1 MNEKGLMFYDFEC
14 ILKYFNHY
22 LLFVQMRRLFLFI
35 NLYITME
42 LLICKDEMGL
52 TLQIDKSVQ
61 IPEYNCTLNV
71 SNEKLM
77 NMTSLGGQLIV
88 IGTEL
93 LLTQTVTLVGFKV
106 VEFQN
111 ITIDTL
117 TDSINIIGQALLQNV
132 TLIRN
137 YQIKS
142 TKMKIHGCKIIGMTF
157 QNRTVFQSPIDVD
170 GLLISDCTFFRS
182 QLSSQMTYLRNVI
195 VDQVSFINSTLSPQ
209 TYLNIF
215 TLNNSFLVQSILIET
230 DISQQITIQNTY
242 LTLSTAI
249 LAKGALYT
257 TILNVTLS
265 QSILILLS
273 SENQIKLST
282 LNIHRVI
289 SDSQL
294 IIAQSQYVSIYN
306 STITEIESKAL
317 FSLNSTNIFLQQIT
331 ISSLV
336 GSLLISPTNQ
346 TGVIL
351 NYFTIQNSSIRCLFQ
366 INGTLSLSKGQF
378 NSLFGLLIY
387 SQTITELNI
396 DQVQFQQINKSTLI
410 NLKETSLTQLTNIII
425 QDCSSIYI
433 AKLQTVISILIRNL
447 TINNCNECNF
457 LTLNASQADLNH
469 IKVFQISNFLSPLIY
484 AQETD
489 INIKGMYL
497 NTISHN
503 NKDFITLQNCKKLI
517 FNDLQFTDIDCPY
530 CTGIFIITQSDQ
542 IEISKSIFKNT
553 QLLSGFINIQD
564 SINFVG
570 NNNTFKNIT
579 ANLGSA
585 YVLSNV
591 AIKIYGNQFIDL
603 TSLEGGVI
611 FLNQTS
617 ELSNYIQQNLYNN
630 CSMKTS
636 KQIFLITDQILEP
649 DILTYVAGPVY
660 LVLNNDTYLFDDL
673 IKKKQIIH
681 IKNYK
686 SGQQLDLRIAI
697 LDSGQNRICHYKNS
711 LEIQKN
717 IFQFNQLQCQ
727 YEVQYWH
734 YQQLPKNETIQMM
747 LEFKSLKFYNDT
759 FKLVVFLN
767 LIQCE
772 IGEEWENKSCLRCPI
787 GSYSLD
793 NFSPCQQCIT
803 QIEQCPGGSEL
814 IVKQGYWRAN
824 KSTDSI
830 EYCQLSFGQCLGG
843 SDEFTCSQGY
853 NGALCNDCDY
863 YGKHWNHSYTRSWG
877 GSCTYCENDV
887 FNIFKII
894 FSFSWILIALFI
906 SIRGSLRLIR
916 AQLSAHY
923 LRMMG
928 IFFATR
934 SNMVID
940 QTEILIKLFSS
951 YFQLISIVQVIDFD
965 FPTPIEIIAQAI
977 GNPLSTLGYS
987 IECFLLN
994 SQLQIEIVY
1003 LRQIWNLFVSLL
1015 FVFSFVFIYS
1025 LIQLCKQKSME
1036 NSVKTILI
1044 TCLIQVNFY
1053 FQGDII
1059 EGLLQLMFC
1068 IKASGQYYIQA
1079 ATSYMCYT
1087 EEYYL
1092 YLKIL
1097 IIPTLILVGIV
1108 SPLFYIIKLFKNRT
1122 QLWTCQFRMPYGY
1135 LYVEYKDNYYYWE
1148 FVCFFIKSLF
1158 YLLETLLIQDIKLMF
1173 LFAILI
1179 LLIYLELL
1187 NKHHPYI
1194 EKQYNFIDKI
1204 STQLAMV
1211 TLILSYSQDK
1221 NQYISLVYILSILC
1235 SVLNLL
1241 YCTYILSKIVREYLS
1256 SLKTQHIEIIV
1267 NLMIRYPCVKYCIK
1281 KPKNYHSK
1289 RKACY
1294 LWKKVRIYV
1303 MEFIEKLKLQKSN
1316 NNLNQ
1321 DYQIQQ
1327 STLRPNTS
1335 STNTSISLLNSMA
1348 PQLLKYIK
1356 HNKNNSRLSNE
1367 IESNSSK
1374 KNLDQNDFSSV
1385 VSAYIDPNNSVHSE
1399 TPKLPKKST
1408 VSSIFSYL
1416 VNNHGQVPL

>member
-1 MNEKGLMFYDFEC
+1 
-14 ILKYFNHY
+14 
-22 LLFVQMRRLFLFI
+22 MRRLLLFI
-35 NLYITME
+35 NLYITIE
-42 LLICKDEMGL
+42 LLICKDDMGL
-52 TLQIDKSVQ
+52 TIQIDKSLL
-61 IPEYNCTLNV
+61 IPPYNCTLNIR
-71 SNEKLM
+71 NEKLM
-77 NMTSLGGQLIV
+77 NMTSLGGQLLV

-93 LLTQTVTLVGFKV
+93 LLSQTVTLVGFKV

-111 ITIDTL
+111 MTIDTL
-117 TDSINIIGQALLQNV
+117 TDSINIIGTAMLQNV
-132 TLIRN
+132 TLQRN
-137 YQIKS
+137 YQILS
-142 TKMKIHGCKIIGMTF
+142 TKMKIYQSKIIGMTF
-157 QNRTVFQSPIDVD
+157 QNRTVFQYPIDVD

-182 QLSSQMTYLRNVI
+182 QLSSQMIYLRNVV

-209 TYLNIF
+209 TQVNIL

-230 DISQQITIQNTY
+230 NISQQITIQNTY

-249 LAKGALYT
+249 LAKGVLYT

-265 QSILILLS
+265 QSILILLQN
-273 SENQIKLST
+273 ENQIKLSS
-282 LNIHRVI
+282 LNIQRVI

-294 IIAQSQYVSIYN
+294 IIAQSQYVSIHN
-306 STITEIESKAL
+306 STISEIESKAL
-317 FSLNSTNIFLQQIT
+317 FSIDSHNIFLQEIT
-331 ISSLV
+331 ISSLI
-336 GSLLISPTNQ
+336 GSLLISTTNQ
-346 TGVIL
+346 TNVIL
-351 NYFTIQNSSIRCLFQ
+351 NYFTIQNSQTRFLFQ
-366 INGTLSLSKGQF
+366 INGALTLSKGNF
-378 NSLFGLLIY
+378 NSLFGLIIY
-387 SQTITELNI
+387 SSTITELTI
-396 DQVQFQQINKSTLI
+396 DQIDFQLINKSILI
-410 NLKETSLTQLTNIII
+410 NLNEASLAQLTNIII
-425 QDCSSIYI
+425 QNCSSIQI
-433 AKLQTVISILIRNL
+433 AKLQNVISVMIRNL
-447 TINNCNECNF
+447 TIVNCNECNF
-457 LTLNASQADLNH
+457 LTLNASQADLIH
-469 IKVFQISNFLSPLIY
+469 IKIFQTSNFLNPLIY

-497 NTISHN
+497 NSISHN
-503 NKDFITLQNCKKLI
+503 NKDFIKIKNSKKLI
-517 FNDLQFTDIDCPY
+517 FNDLQFININCPY
-530 CTGIFIITQSDQ
+530 CPGILMINQSDQ

-553 QLLSGFINIQD
+553 QSLSGYINVQE
-564 SINFVG
+564 SQNFLA
-570 NNNTFKNIT
+570 NNNTFQNIST
-579 ANLGSA
+579 NLGSA
-585 YVLSNV
+585 YVLQNV
-591 AIKIYGNQFIDL
+591 ALKIYENQFIDL
-603 TSLEGGVI
+603 ISSEGGVI
-611 FLNQTS
+611 FLNQTQG
-617 ELSNYIQQNLYNN
+617 LPTYIQQNLYEN
-630 CSMKTS
+630 CSMKTN

-660 LVLNNDTYLFDDL
+660 LVIKNETYLFDDL
-673 IKKKQIIH
+673 IKKKKIIH
-681 IKNYK
+681 IEKYK
-686 SGQQLDLRIAI
+686 SGQQLDFKIEI
-697 LDSGQNRICHYKNS
+697 LDGGQNRICNLKDY
-711 LEIQKN
+711 LTIQQN

-727 YEVQYWH
+727 YEVKYA
-734 YQQLPKNETIQMM
+734 YFQQFPKNEIIQVL

-759 FKLVVFLN
+759 YKLPIFLN

-772 IGEEWENKSCLRCPI
+772 IGEEWENQSCLKCPA
-787 GSYSLD
+787 GSYSLN
-793 NFSPCQQCIT
+793 NFTPCQQCIT
-803 QIEQCPGGSEL
+803 SIEQCPGGSEL
-814 IVKQGYWRAN
+814 IIKQGYWRAN

-830 EYCQLSFGQCLGG
+830 EYCQLSFAQCLGG
-843 SDEFTCSQGY
+843 SDEFTCSKGY
-853 NGALCNDCDY
+853 TGALCNDCDY
-863 YGKHWNHSYTRSWG
+863 YGKHWNNSYTRNLG
-877 GSCTYCENDV
+877 GNCTICENDI

-906 SIRGSLRLIR
+906 SIRGSLRLVR

-934 SNMVID
+934 STMIID

-965 FPTPIEIIAQAI
+965 FPTPIEVIAQAI

-994 SQLQIEIVY
+994 SQLSIDIVY
-1003 LRQIWNLFVSLL
+1003 LRQFWNLFVSLL

-1025 LIQLCKQKSME
+1025 LIQLCKSRQME
-1036 NSVKTILI
+1036 NSIKTIFI

-1097 IIPTLILVGIV
+1097 IIPTLILVGFV
-1108 SPLFYIIKLFKNRT
+1108 SPLFYIIKLFINRNK
-1122 QLWTCQFRMPYGY
+1122 LWTCQLRIPYGY

-1187 NKHHPYI
+1187 NKHNPYI

-1204 STQLAMV
+1204 STQLAIV

-1241 YCTYILSKIVREYLS
+1241 YCTYILSKIVKEYLS
-1256 SLKTQHIEIIV
+1256 SLKQQHIEKIV

-1281 KPKNYHSK
+1281 KPQNYYRK
-1289 RKACY
+1289 RKAIL
-1294 LWKKVRIYV
+1294 LWKKVRAYV

-1321 DYQIQQ
+1321 DYQMQ
-1327 STLRPNTS
+1327 SSTNRPNTS
-1335 STNTSISLLNSMA
+1335 STNTSVSLLNSMA

-1356 HNKNNSRLSNE
+1356 HNKKNSRLSPE
-1367 IESNSSK
+1367 MESRSSK
-1374 KNLDQNDFSSV
+1374 KNLDQNDFNSV
-1385 VSAYIDPNNSVHSE
+1385 VSAYIDPNNSADTE
-1399 TPKLPKKST
+1399 TPQLPKKST

-1416 VNNHGQVPL
+1416 VNNHGQTPF